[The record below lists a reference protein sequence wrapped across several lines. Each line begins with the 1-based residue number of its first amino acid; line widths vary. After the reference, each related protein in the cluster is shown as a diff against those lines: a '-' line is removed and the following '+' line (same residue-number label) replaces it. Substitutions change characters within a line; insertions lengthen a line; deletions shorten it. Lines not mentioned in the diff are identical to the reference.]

1 MKIKKAAAV
10 PLITHDPYFS
20 IWSASDELN
29 DSAPVHWS
37 GARQNMSGF
46 LIIDGAPFCFL
57 GKMKV
62 SQNCS
67 KPELKSHRQVQCI
80 NLNIKK

>member
-57 GKMKV
+57 GKNESFPKL
-62 SQNCS
+62 QQ
-67 KPELKSHRQVQCI
+67 KDLA
-80 NLNIKK
+80 

>member
-37 GARQNMSGF
+37 GARPKHVR
-46 LIIDGAPFCFL
+46 LPDY
-57 GKMKV
+57 
-62 SQNCS
+62 
-67 KPELKSHRQVQCI
+67 
-80 NLNIKK
+80 